1 MGLPRN
7 RPGRCFP
14 VGYVINHYPTRIGAR
29 VEWVAKEEN
38 MTRKKGKSVSFDAMV
53 KFFIQ
58 NYNIPTKND
67 LDKIQVRLDQIERL
81 LRSGSP
87 RARATAKNKGAV
99 KNGAVTALD
108 TVFDI
113 IHKAP
118 EGSSF
123 KDIQNK
129 TGYDDKKIRNVIFR
143 LNKMEK
149 IKRKSRGIYVTS

>member
-1 MGLPRN
+1 
-7 RPGRCFP
+7 
-14 VGYVINHYPTRIGAR
+14 
-29 VEWVAKEEN
+29 
-38 MTRKKGKSVSFDAMV
+38 MTRKKGKAVSFDAMV

-67 LDKIQVRLDQIERL
+67 LDKLHVRLDQIERL
-81 LRSGSP
+81 LRSGS
-87 RARATAKNKGAV
+87 ARASATGKNRGAAKI
-99 KNGAVTALD
+99 GAVTALD

-113 IHKAP
+113 IQKAP
-118 EGSSF
+118 KGSSF

-149 IKRKSRGIYVTS
+149 IKRKSRGIYVAS

>member
-1 MGLPRN
+1 
-7 RPGRCFP
+7 
-14 VGYVINHYPTRIGAR
+14 
-29 VEWVAKEEN
+29 

-67 LDKIQVRLDQIERL
+67 LEKLQVRLDQIERL
-81 LRSGSP
+81 LRSGSA
-87 RARATAKNKGAV
+87 RGRATAKTKDAD
-99 KNGAVTALD
+99 KNGQVTALD

-113 IHKAP
+113 IKLVP

-149 IKRKSRGIYVTS
+149 IKRKSRGIYVAS